1 VSRGG
6 YFFHRPIIDELLSP
20 VIGEA
25 LRFRSPLAA
34 CSASMSSCLRSASR
48 LALAAESFAAA
59 ALSAHLLASCRRCSE
74 RVLILQVTDYFAATA
89 LPGAFGEVGPLTVRA
104 LRQLQDAESVAA
116 ICCHGRA
123 AMQARGREWGDGAML
138 ALLAAM
144 VIVMAVPPQKLAVG
158 RCWFQCHR
166 IRTQHERPRRHCA
179 RERTE
184 RDRTIEGTLV
194 AM

>member
-1 VSRGG
+1 MWSFVSAPVSRRG

-48 LALAAESFAAA
+48 LALAADSFAAA

-74 RVLILQVTDYFAATA
+74 RVLILQVADYFAATA

-123 AMQARGREWGDGAML
+123 AMHSSRHLKTAATSRAAVERRDG
-138 ALLAAM
+138 
-144 VIVMAVPPQKLAVG
+144 
-158 RCWFQCHR
+158 CHSLSR
-166 IRTQHERPRRHCA
+166 RVRASGWDRRT
-179 RERTE
+179 
-184 RDRTIEGTLV
+184 
-194 AM
+194 

>member
-1 VSRGG
+1 
-6 YFFHRPIIDELLSP
+6 
-20 VIGEA
+20 
-25 LRFRSPLAA
+25 
-34 CSASMSSCLRSASR
+34 MSSCLRSASR

-144 VIVMAVPPQKLAVG
+144 VIVMAVLA
-158 RCWFQCHR
+158 FTLHR
-166 IRTQHERPRRHCA
+166 NSP
-179 RERTE
+179 
-184 RDRTIEGTLV
+184 LV
-194 AM
+194 AAGSSVTASEPSTSGQGGIAPVRGRSGIER